1 MKLKRVMAALLAC
14 AMTVSLAACSGSS
27 EEEGGSSAADENKLT
42 IWAWDEAFNIPAAN
56 AAAEIYKANNPDME
70 VEVVNMAQDDIVARL
85 NTSLSSST
93 YDGLPDIVLIEDYRI
108 QGYLN
113 AYADDF
119 ADLSDVVDNNAFA
132 GYKTGINQKDG
143 VVYGCPFDSGVAA
156 VFYRTD
162 MIEAAGYT
170 QEDMQDLTWEKY
182 IEIGQAVKE
191 ATGADMLTLDPSDI
205 GQIRMM
211 MQSAGTWYTDE
222 DGKVNIA
229 GNQGLKDA
237 INTYKKLVDAGI
249 TETVSDWDQFV
260 GAFNSGDVA
269 TVPTG
274 CWISPSVLGAED
286 QSGKWAIAPFPKMA
300 ENADSVN
307 ASSIGG
313 GGWYVLKNVGNE
325 DLAKDFLKETF
336 ASNVDLM
343 NQLATDINLVST
355 LKAASSAEN
364 YSKGVEFYG
373 GQEIFKD
380 FAAWTNEVPTVN
392 YGENTYE
399 IEDLMTEVVQAILG
413 GADIDKTLE
422 EYQTQ
427 IESVVAN

>member
-1 MKLKRVMAALLAC
+1 MKKKRVLALLLASV
-14 AMTVSLAACSGSS
+14 MTLGLAACGSS
-27 EEEGGSSAADENKLT
+27 DDSKKESKKDDNKLT
-42 IWAWDEAFNIPAAN
+42 IWAWDEAFNIKAAN
-56 AAAEIYKANNPDME
+56 VAADMYKEDHSDAEI
-70 VEVVNMAQDDIVARL
+70 EVVTMAQDDIVAKL
-85 NTSLSSST
+85 NTSLSSQS

-113 AYADDF
+113 AYEDEF
-119 ADLSDVVDNNAFA
+119 ADLSDIAKPEDFA
-132 GYKTGINQKDG
+132 AYKTGVNQKDG
-143 VVYGCPFDSGVAA
+143 KMYGIPFDSGVAA

-162 MIEAAGYT
+162 YIEQAGYT
-170 QEDMQDLTWEKY
+170 KEDMQNLTWDKY
-182 IEIGQAVKE
+182 IEIGKAVKE
-191 ATGADMLTLDPSDI
+191 KTGKAMLTLDPSDI

-286 QSGKWAIAPFPKMA
+286 QSGKWTIAPFPKMA

>member
-1 MKLKRVMAALLAC
+1 MKKKRVLALLLASV
-14 AMTVSLAACSGSS
+14 MTLGLAACGSS
-27 EEEGGSSAADENKLT
+27 DDSKKESKKDDNKLT
-42 IWAWDEAFNIPAAN
+42 IWAWDEAFNIKAAN
-56 AAAEIYKANNPDME
+56 VAADMYKEDHSDAEI
-70 VEVVNMAQDDIVARL
+70 EVVTMAQDDIVAKL
-85 NTSLSSST
+85 NTSLSSQS

-113 AYADDF
+113 AYEDEF
-119 ADLSDVVDNNAFA
+119 ADLSDIAKPEDFA
-132 GYKTGINQKDG
+132 AYKTGVNQKDG
-143 VVYGCPFDSGVAA
+143 KMYGIPFDSGVAA

-162 MIEAAGYT
+162 YIEQAGYT
-170 QEDMQDLTWEKY
+170 KEDMQNLTWDKY
-182 IEIGQAVKE
+182 IEIGKAVKE
-191 ATGADMLTLDPSDI
+191 KTGKAMLTLDPSDI

-373 GQEIFKD
+373 GPEIFKD

-399 IEDLMTEVVQAILG
+399 IEELMTEVVQAILG

>member
-1 MKLKRVMAALLAC
+1 MKKKRVLALLLASV
-14 AMTVSLAACSGSS
+14 MTLGLAACGSS
-27 EEEGGSSAADENKLT
+27 DDSKKESKKDDNKLT
-42 IWAWDEAFNIPAAN
+42 IWAWDEAFNIKAAN
-56 AAAEIYKANNPDME
+56 VAADMYKEDHSDAEI
-70 VEVVNMAQDDIVARL
+70 EVVTMAQDDIVAKL
-85 NTSLSSST
+85 NTSLSSQS

-113 AYADDF
+113 AYEDEF
-119 ADLSDVVDNNAFA
+119 ADLSDIAKPEDFA
-132 GYKTGINQKDG
+132 AYKTGVNQKDG
-143 VVYGCPFDSGVAA
+143 KMYGIPFDSGVAA

-162 MIEAAGYT
+162 YIEQAGYT
-170 QEDMQDLTWEKY
+170 KEDMQNLTWDKY
-182 IEIGQAVKE
+182 IEIGKAVKE
-191 ATGADMLTLDPSDI
+191 KTGKAMLTLDPSDI

-307 ASSIGG
+307 ASSIG

>member
-1 MKLKRVMAALLAC
+1 MKKKRVLALLLASV
-14 AMTVSLAACSGSS
+14 MTLGLAACGSS
-27 EEEGGSSAADENKLT
+27 DDSKKESKKDDNKLT
-42 IWAWDEAFNIPAAN
+42 IWAWDEAFNIKAAN
-56 AAAEIYKANNPDME
+56 VAADMYKEDHSDAEI
-70 VEVVNMAQDDIVARL
+70 EVVTMAQDDIVAKL
-85 NTSLSSST
+85 NTSLSSQS

-113 AYADDF
+113 AYEDEF
-119 ADLSDVVDNNAFA
+119 ADLSDIAKPEDFA
-132 GYKTGINQKDG
+132 AYKTGVNQKDG
-143 VVYGCPFDSGVAA
+143 KMYGIPFDSGVAA

-162 MIEAAGYT
+162 YIEQAGYT
-170 QEDMQDLTWEKY
+170 KEDMQNLTWDKY
-182 IEIGQAVKE
+182 IEIGKAVKE
-191 ATGADMLTLDPSDI
+191 KTGKAMLTLDPSDI

-413 GADIDKTLE
+413 GTDIDKTLE